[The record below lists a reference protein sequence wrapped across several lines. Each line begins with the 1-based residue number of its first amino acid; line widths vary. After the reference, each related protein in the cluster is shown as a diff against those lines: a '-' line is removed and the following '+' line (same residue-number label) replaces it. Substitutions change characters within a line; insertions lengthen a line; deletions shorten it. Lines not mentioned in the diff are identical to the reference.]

1 MGCPEAIRALSSGAG
16 SWELGAGSWE
26 LADGRGSCG
35 AAHQTSVHQIAAAL
49 PERQQVDDGIE
60 WSRSIGVTAVP
71 TFVFDDQYGIVGAQ
85 DYDVFK
91 AMMEKLVRK
100 PKTATK

>member
-1 MGCPEAIRALSSGAG
+1 MFKAYFEALEDIGKVDNIVRIGESVGLNGPALREALESG
-16 SWELGAGSWE
+16 
-26 LADGRGSCG
+26 
-35 AAHQTSVHQIAAAL
+35 QY
-49 PERQQVDDGIE
+49 RQQVDDGIE

-91 AMMEKLVRK
+91 SMMEKLGRK
-100 PKTATK
+100 PKSASV